1 MYRVDGLQIEI
12 GRQKDLN
19 RLQDHQVY
27 EDRRQEQ
34 TGAQYDRYAG
44 SDQIHSAKEDPEQIG
59 KSRRAQAEQ
68 QHGRQFLAPR
78 GEITAQIQGSVG
90 RDPEIADWKQN
101 TSQIK
106 QGPFLRTDPDEPAFA
121 DIVTQIEGVGKAQI
135 FLTMDNGGESVY
147 LKNTDTKTVSI
158 EPKVRGVVVVCDG
171 GDDPVVVSRVMD
183 AVTKALNIR
192 SDKVCI
198 TK

>member
-1 MYRVDGLQIEI
+1 MWKEKGLNELLTDKRIVRTSVII
-12 GRQKDLN
+12 GTAAIILILLTSVVDLN
-19 RLQDHQVY
+19 
-27 EDRRQEQ
+27 
-34 TGAQYDRYAG
+34 
-44 SDQIHSAKEDPEQIG
+44 SDKSA
-59 KSRRAQAEQ
+59 AAAEQ
-68 QHGRQFLAPR
+68 Y
-78 GEITAQIQGSVG
+78 
-90 RDPEIADWKQN
+90 AD
-101 TSQIK
+101 
-106 QGPFLRTDPDEPAFA
+106 RTEHRLL

>member
-1 MYRVDGLQIEI
+1 MWKGKGLNELLGDKRVVKIAVII
-12 GRQKDLN
+12 GVAAILLILLTTVVDLSPDKSAVAAEKYAERTEH
-19 RLQDHQVY
+19 RL
-27 EDRRQEQ
+27 
-34 TGAQYDRYAG
+34 
-44 SDQIHSAKEDPEQIG
+44 
-59 KSRRAQAEQ
+59 
-68 QHGRQFLAPR
+68 L
-78 GEITAQIQGSVG
+78 
-90 RDPEIADWKQN
+90 
-101 TSQIK
+101 
-106 QGPFLRTDPDEPAFA
+106 

-135 FLTMDNGGESVY
+135 FLTMDNGGENVY

-171 GDDPVVVSRVMD
+171 GDDPIVTSRVMD